1 MIYDPTRD
9 KVLWISA
16 AAAAFGVALMIL
28 PAPSRSIAPF
38 PAPPETTP
46 EPPLATDP
54 APAIDARTD
63 LARLTAM
70 FDHSDLPA
78 VPPPIIPP
86 PDPAAELKRFRF
98 AGAAI
103 GGERRAALFDAN
115 GDVRTL
121 KAGETLEGFILN
133 RIESNEAVFVK
144 DDLEVVLPLT
154 PQ

>member
-1 MIYDPTRD
+1 MIYDPRRD

-16 AAAAFGVALMIL
+16 AVAAFGVALLIL
-28 PAPSRSIAPF
+28 PAPSPAIAPF
-38 PAPPETTP
+38 PAAPQTTA
-46 EPPLATDP
+46 EPRLATDP
-54 APAIDARTD
+54 APAIDTRTD
-63 LARLTAM
+63 LVRLTAM

-78 VPPPIIPP
+78 APPPVMPP
-86 PDPAAELKRFRF
+86 PDPAAELRRFRF

-103 GGERRAALFDAN
+103 GGERRAALFEAN

-121 KAGETLEGFILN
+121 GAGEALAGFVLN

-144 DDLEVVLPLT
+144 DGLEVVLPLT